1 MFSPASRPAV
11 RSLPVEHALD
21 QESRV
26 DVDDHHALRLWLRL
40 LTCSNLIEGR
50 VRGRLRQTFDCTLP
64 RFDLLAQ
71 LDRHPDG
78 LKMGELSRRL
88 MVTGGNITG
97 ITDQLE
103 ADGWVERAG
112 VENDRRAWRVR
123 LTPRGKKAFRQ
134 MADTHESWIV
144 ELFDDWTERDRE
156 QLFKLLG
163 KLKQSI
169 RGIDERD
176 GPDTTNRATGADR

>member
-1 MFSPASRPAV
+1 MFSSPPRSST
-11 RSLPVEHALD
+11 RSLALDRTLD

-26 DVDDHHALRLWLRL
+26 DVDDHQALRLWLRL
-40 LTCSNLIEGR
+40 LTCSNLVGAR
-50 VRGRLRQTFDCTLP
+50 VRGRLRHEFDCTLP

-123 LTPRGKKAFRQ
+123 LTPTGKKAFRQ
-134 MADTHESWIV
+134 MAVVHENWIA
-144 ELFDDWTERDRE
+144 ELFDTWSERDQQ
-156 QLFKLLG
+156 QLFRLLG
-163 KLKQSI
+163 KLKEAIRQSDPASKE
-169 RGIDERD
+169 RG
-176 GPDTTNRATGADR
+176 